1 MRSSHVLDRAEITF
15 DDDRAVANV
24 GVLLTATLAERLGLE
39 QLVEE
44 AIELGDRAGAARP
57 GRKVMT
63 LVQSM
68 VLGGDCIDDADVL
81 RSGDTEAILP
91 HRPMAPSTLG
101 TFLRSFTF
109 GHVRQLDRV
118 SGTALARAWAAGA
131 GPGENPMTIDV
142 DSTVCEVHGYAKGG
156 ASYGHTRRLGYHPL
170 LATRA
175 DTGEVLHVRQRTGKA
190 NTARG
195 VGRFLSETVGRVRRA
210 GATGAL
216 TMRADS
222 GFHSDALI
230 ARCQALG
237 VAFSITVRQTSQV
250 KEAITAIPDEAWTAI
265 DYTAGGEA
273 HVGEG
278 TYKGHRL
285 IVRRTRLLGPQAE
298 LWPDWRYHAFATG
311 RTAGPVE
318 LDVDHRRHAVMEL
331 AIRDL
336 KEGSGLNH
344 APSGRFFANSAW
356 VVMVTLAHNLLRWVA
371 TLGLALKAPV
381 VAKTIRRR
389 FLTLPGRLT
398 RSDGGSGC
406 IFPVD
411 GRGGKPSSQ
420 RSTACGLFRSW
431 PERPDTTGARH
442 EPGSARLRGAR
453 TASGGRTETPRRPDG
468 EPDVT
473 TAANRRQSP
482 GQMVPAGPYVRP
494 DRWIE
499 AKSRGLPAT

>member
-1 MRSSHVLDRAEITF
+1 MMRLRTKAPVPREGGTFQMRSSHGLDRCENTF
-15 DDDRAVANV
+15 D
-24 GVLLTATLAERLGLE
+24 
-39 QLVEE
+39 
-44 AIELGDRAGAARP
+44 LGDRIGAARP

-81 RSGDTEAILP
+81 RSGATEAVLA
-91 HRPMAPSTLG
+91 HRAMAPSTLG

-109 GHVRQLDRV
+109 GHVRQLDKV
-118 SGTALARAWAAGA
+118 TAVALARAWASGA
-131 GPGENPMTIDV
+131 GPGDAPMTIDV

-195 VGRFLSETVGRVRRA
+195 VVRFVSETVARVRRA
-210 GATGAL
+210 GVGPL
-216 TMRADS
+216 TVRADS

-230 ARCQALG
+230 ARCQGLG
-237 VAFSITVRQTSQV
+237 VAFSITVRQTSLV
-250 KEAITAIPDEAWTAI
+250 KEAIAAIPDEAWTTI

-285 IVRRTRLLGPQAE
+285 VVRRTRLVGPQAE
-298 LWPDWRYHAFATG
+298 LWPDWRYHAFVSDRVGEA
-311 RTAGPVE
+311 
-318 LDVDHRRHAVMEL
+318 LDLDADHRRHAVIEL

-344 APSGRFFANSAW
+344 APSGRFFANAAW
-356 VVMVTLAHNLLRWVA
+356 VVLVTLAHNLLRWTA
-371 TLGLALKAPV
+371 AIGLRIAGPV

-389 FLTLPGRLT
+389 YLALPGRLT
-398 RSDGGSGC
+398 RS
-406 IFPVD
+406 
-411 GRGGKPSSQ
+411 GR
-420 RSTACGLFRSW
+420 
-431 PERPDTTGARH
+431 
-442 EPGSARLRGAR
+442 RLRLDL
-453 TASGGRTETPRRPDG
+453 PRRWPWR
-468 EPDVT
+468 EAFL
-473 TAANRRQSP
+473 AA
-482 GQMVPAGPYVRP
+482 V
-494 DRWIE
+494 DRLR
-499 AKSRGLPAT
+499 ALPLLA